1 VLIFGYNIKEL
12 LIDGLVLT
20 AGVVSLNPAVVPV
33 GVDWLAGD
41 INLAVLHGE
50 KGSIAAKAH
59 LSKGFKINIYQ
70 LDNFL
75 NSYIHLSP
83 DGSAW

>member
-20 AGVVSLNPAVVPV
+20 AGVVPLNPAVVPV

-50 KGSIAAKAH
+50 QGSIAPKSHLQEGFQYRNIKARTT
-59 LSKGFKINIYQ
+59 
-70 LDNFL
+70 
-75 NSYIHLSP
+75 P
-83 DGSAW
+83 